1 MQLDQVTEKN
11 MGAGLR
17 VVAVG
22 TSIKVL
28 ATSAKRYDV
37 FICFEVIE
45 LAECN

>member
-1 MQLDQVTEKN
+1 MQSDQVTEKD

-28 ATSAKRYDV
+28 AAGAKRYDV
-37 FICFEVIE
+37 FICFEVVE
-45 LAECN
+45 LCECS

>member
-1 MQLDQVTEKN
+1 MQLDQVIEKN
-11 MGAGLR
+11 MGASLR

-22 TSIKVL
+22 TSIEVF
-28 ATSAKRYDV
+28 AASAKRYDV